1 MNTEQFDGHT
11 PGPWYL
17 NTPDP
22 NPARTVRFIS
32 DVCTDLLGASDA
44 DAHLIAAAPDLLAAL
59 IKERE
64 ENRRLRSVKIR
75 QVSCRNG
82 VVKVVLKD
90 ENGNLFTFQAPAVDT
105 VVDFGV
111 SHLEPVFERPEGMG
125 GGYVTGWTEQPT
137 PESKPLRFDSHKVEF
152 IELMPDETEE
162 SE

>member
-1 MNTEQFDGHT
+1 MNTEQFEGISE
-11 PGPWYL
+11 L
-17 NTPDP
+17 LK
-22 NPARTVRFIS
+22 PANVKR
-32 DVCTDLLGASDA
+32 L
-44 DAHLIAAAPDLLAAL
+44 
-59 IKERE
+59 E
-64 ENRRLRSVKIR
+64 EEVKRLRSVKIR

-82 VVKVVLKD
+82 VVEVVLKD
-90 ENGNLFTFQAPAVDT
+90 EDGNLYTYQAPAVDT

-137 PESKPLRFDSHKVEF
+137 PESKPLWFESSEAES

>member
-11 PGPWYL
+11 PGPWRLSDGTIWGGEEENFVSLAL
-17 NTPDP
+17 NVEGCYRPKDP
-22 NPARTVRFIS
+22 V
-32 DVCTDLLGASDA
+32 LM
-44 DAHLIAAAPDLLAAL
+44 AAAPDLLAAL

>member
-11 PGPWYL
+11 PGPWRLSDGTIWGGEEENFVSLAL
-17 NTPDP
+17 NVEGCYRPKDP
-22 NPARTVRFIS
+22 V
-32 DVCTDLLGASDA
+32 LM
-44 DAHLIAAAPDLLAAL
+44 AAAPDLLAAL

-82 VVKVVLKD
+82 VVEVVLKD
-90 ENGNLFTFQAPAVDT
+90 ENGKLYTFQAPAVDT
-105 VVDFGV
+105 VVNFGV
-111 SHLEPVFERPEGMG
+111 SHLEPVFDLRGY
-125 GGYVTGWTEQPT
+125 GYVTGWTEQPT
-137 PESKPLRFDSHKVEF
+137 PQSKPLLFESPKAEF

>member
-1 MNTEQFDGHT
+1 MNTKIVQKCGCYEGDCVEILGLET
-11 PGPWYL
+11 PLYACFTCGYAGV
-17 NTPDP
+17 TPSGAD
-22 NPARTVRFIS
+22 NPHEDEVH
-32 DVCTDLLGASDA
+32 V
-44 DAHLIAAAPDLLAAL
+44 HDLLAEV
-59 IKERE
+59 K
-64 ENRRLRSVKIR
+64 RLRSVKIR

-82 VVKVVLKD
+82 VVEVVLKD
-90 ENGNLFTFQAPAVDT
+90 EDGNLYTYQAPAVDT

-137 PESKPLRFDSHKVEF
+137 PESKPLWFESSEAES